1 MRWRKPKESSEILRP
16 QTDASDP
23 KQNKETPRTHR
34 NGFFFFGGFH
44 RGLSPEAIKARKTK
58 NKRTRESD
66 LRKNL
71 LLRLPSSSD
80 ITDKRRR
87 QRQRHAQSKTN
98 SPFLNLKKKR
108 TQTRT
113 NKRLSTHTTTTTATN
128 RIIIVFKWLWSSKKH
143 QRRRTQTLTQDD
155 TKQQQK
161 NATKFPSFSSSNG
174 CALQETHERGGGK
187 QQRQQ
192 QHC

>member
-34 NGFFFFGGFH
+34 NGFSFFGGFH

-128 RIIIVFKWLWSSKKH
+128 RIIIVFK
-143 QRRRTQTLTQDD
+143 
-155 TKQQQK
+155 
-161 NATKFPSFSSSNG
+161 
-174 CALQETHERGGGK
+174 
-187 QQRQQ
+187 
-192 QHC
+192 